1 MNRREVEDRVRQT
14 PWPEPSASLRD
25 RVLSTAVVTT
35 QPISWSDRIW
45 FSRAWRL
52 AAVGTAFAIVV
63 LDQMA
68 LSPRPAA
75 FTATEQSVAEAH
87 VIDEAGRQLGLTPE
101 MAASLAR
108 RVLSDASRPR
118 VPSPSASELL
128 QELTR
133 EGGGDQ

>member
-25 RVLSTAVVTT
+25 RVLSTAVVTAP
-35 QPISWSDRIW
+35 PITWSDRIW

-52 AAVGTAFAIVV
+52 TAVGAAFTIVV

-68 LSPRPAA
+68 ASPRPAA
-75 FTATEQSVAEAH
+75 FTATEQSLAEAQ
-87 VIDEAGRQLGLTPE
+87 VIEEAGRQLGLPPE
-101 MAASLAR
+101 VAASLAR
-108 RVLSDASRPR
+108 RALTEAPR
-118 VPSPSASELL
+118 TPVQSEAASELL

-133 EGGGDQ
+133 EGGGD